1 MVKGVEINNKIYMIK
16 IKVLVEEVL
25 EDWLDELESL
35 EFLLKLI
42 QKLEDAC
49 SFF

>member
-25 EDWLDELESL
+25 EDWLDELEFL

-42 QKLEDAC
+42 QK
-49 SFF
+49 